1 MFTQKHLKQLSCIFW
16 ISFCCKN
23 LNSWCATFKKINSKQ
38 IGHLIKHGMEYKRSL
53 NEVSKF
59 EVKQEAVSS
68 IWVLIRRLSVVLLNF
83 PLKMALHILI
93 EWVFLKSILF
103 NFEFLFVWS
112 SFGHPRVIRLYIC
125 LDYWTSD

>member
-1 MFTQKHLKQLSCIFW
+1 M
-16 ISFCCKN
+16 
-23 LNSWCATFKKINSKQ
+23 NSKQ

-93 EWVFLKSILF
+93 EWVFLKSMLF
-103 NFEFLFVWS
+103 SGFCLFEVVL
-112 SFGHPRVIRLYIC
+112 VIRG
-125 LDYWTSD
+125 